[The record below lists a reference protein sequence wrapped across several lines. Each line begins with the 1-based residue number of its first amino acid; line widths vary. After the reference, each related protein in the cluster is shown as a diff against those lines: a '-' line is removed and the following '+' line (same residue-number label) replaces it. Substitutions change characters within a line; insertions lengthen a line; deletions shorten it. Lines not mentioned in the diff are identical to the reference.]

1 MPALSIVCIA
11 IRPLGSGSKFLVKT
25 NFNIWRAFFTAH
37 FGVVSKLLW
46 LLLTICFRTQTARLR
61 IGLFGF
67 RDLLGEQA
75 SRMSVSECW
84 LSFVLCLRWLSFRFL
99 LPPFP
104 APVMLLFAWWKEG
117 IQTSLVFRLLV
128 QVMGSGLKKHVY
140 FAVSEVCLSGCN
152 MLRQQ
157 WERQI
162 SFGCGCNL
170 PVCQDSNQSP
180 CPSPGDG
187 VWQKFVIWI

>member
-1 MPALSIVCIA
+1 MLVIVRSMSTLAAISVLVASLSCSCHASICMVERGHTNILSVPAAST
-11 IRPLGSGSKFLVKT
+11 S
-25 NFNIWRAFFTAH
+25 
-37 FGVVSKLLW
+37 FGQ
-46 LLLTICFRTQTARLR
+46 RN
-61 IGLFGF
+61 
-67 RDLLGEQA
+67 E
-75 SRMSVSECW
+75 
-84 LSFVLCLRWLSFRFL
+84 
-99 LPPFP
+99 
-104 APVMLLFAWWKEG
+104 
-117 IQTSLVFRLLV
+117 
-128 QVMGSGLKKHVY
+128 KHVY

-170 PVCQDSNQSP
+170 PVCQVSNQPP